1 MHILSKRVL
10 FLDELPEFSHRALE
24 VLRQP
29 LEDGCIT
36 ISRAA
41 GSITY
46 PSKFMMV
53 AAMNPCPCGYY
64 GHPNR
69 KCNCSPGKVD
79 NYLQRISGPM
89 LNRID
94 LIVEVAPVE
103 FVDMN
108 SDKESE
114 PSASIRERVQAARD
128 IQQERF
134 KGLDI
139 SCNANITADNL
150 REFCPMTPEAVNS
163 LDLYFKALQLSG
175 RTYNKLIK
183 VARTIADMAHSE
195 VIKKEHITEAA
206 GYRSASKY
214 WKNA

>member
-1 MHILSKRVL
+1 
-10 FLDELPEFSHRALE
+10 
-24 VLRQP
+24 
-29 LEDGCIT
+29 
-36 ISRAA
+36 
-41 GSITY
+41 
-46 PSKFMMV
+46 
-53 AAMNPCPCGYY
+53 
-64 GHPNR
+64 
-69 KCNCSPGKVD
+69 
-79 NYLQRISGPM
+79 M